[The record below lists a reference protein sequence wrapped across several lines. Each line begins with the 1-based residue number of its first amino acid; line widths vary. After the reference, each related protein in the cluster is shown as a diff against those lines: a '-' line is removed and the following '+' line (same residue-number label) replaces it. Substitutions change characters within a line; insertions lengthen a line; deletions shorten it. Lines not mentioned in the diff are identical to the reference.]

1 MMNLEGP
8 QDSDKQA
15 AHCQALSHRNHPL
28 RFIPLGDSGWESTG
42 YQPQTAKVYI
52 KEMISMIPDS
62 CISHMQASA
71 KFVNLRYLILS
82 K

>member
-1 MMNLEGP
+1 MWQPSMILATLMVNLEGP

-62 CISHMQASA
+62 CISPYAG
-71 KFVNLRYLILS
+71 
-82 K
+82 